1 MYGHDFDLAFCVES
15 PLEEWESLPPAA
27 VLAALRKRVAA
38 LTEQDVLE
46 AAGFLATFPLQDRTG
61 ETGAANA
68 PQANPEENRP
78 RPRYAE
84 GTRFISLFGESG
96 DTDEAIDVQTGPDAE
111 GVITLVLPEQE
122 GCYMAEFPCGICV
135 FLTEAD
141 LEDARY
147 YRVLEDGP
155 GQDGGAGCA
164 P

>member
-135 FLTEAD
+135 FLTEEDLAD
-141 LEDARY
+141 AQY
-147 YRVLEDGP
+147 YRVLEHGP
-155 GQDGGAGCA
+155 GQDGGAGGA